1 MSTIVT
7 RAGKG
12 SPLTHAEVD
21 ANFTNLNTDKL
32 ETSTAASTYLT
43 QTNAVLVV
51 FIANTTTLTNQ
62 VQALSDF
69 GTGGFSW
76 FELTTTN
83 RFNRIRLNCFVATLS
98 ASVNTP
104 IIFIQYSADTT
115 TWTTIGSGS
124 GADVISLAST
134 GTKVTNWITLPAGAV
149 GTDIYFRVAM
159 QGGDAA
165 ADPIVRGL
173 SVSFEK
179 V

>member
-1 MSTIVT
+1 MSTITT

-12 SPLTHAEVD
+12 TPLTHAEVD
-21 ANFTNLNTDKL
+21 ANFTNLNN
-32 ETSTAASTYLT
+32 AS
-43 QTNAVLVV
+43 QTV
-51 FIANTTTLTNQ
+51 FIAGTATLTNQ

-69 GTGGFSW
+69 SATGFSW
-76 FELTTTN
+76 FKLTTAG
-83 RFNRIRLNCFVATLS
+83 RFNRIRLNAYIATLS
-98 ASVNTP
+98 ASANTP
-104 IIFIQYSADTT
+104 IIFLQYSADAA

-124 GADVISLAST
+124 GSNVVSLAST
-134 GTKVTNWITLPAGAV
+134 GIKATDWITLPSGAV

-173 SVSFEK
+173 SITFEW

>member
-21 ANFTNLNTDKL
+21 ANFTNLNN
-32 ETSTAASTYLT
+32 AS
-43 QTNAVLVV
+43 QTI
-51 FIANTTTLTNQ
+51 FIAGTTTLTNQ
-62 VQALSDF
+62 AVALSDF
-69 GTGGFSW
+69 SSTGFSW
-76 FELTTTN
+76 FEVTTTN
-83 RFNRIRLNCFVATLS
+83 RFNRIRLNCYVATLS

-104 IIFIQYSADTT
+104 IIFLQYSTDTT

-124 GADVISLAST
+124 GSDVISLAST
-134 GTKVTNWITLPAGAV
+134 GTKVTSWITLPAGAV

-159 QGGDAA
+159 QGGDAV
-165 ADPIVRGL
+165 ADPVVRGL
-173 SVSFEK
+173 AVSLEW

>member
-12 SPLTHAEVD
+12 SALTHAEVD
-21 ANFTNLNTDKL
+21 ANFTNLNN
-32 ETSTAASTYLT
+32 AS
-43 QTNAVLVV
+43 QTV
-51 FIANTTTLTNQ
+51 FIANTATLTNQ

-69 GTGGFSW
+69 GSGGFSW

-83 RFNRIRLNCFVATLS
+83 RFNRIRLNCFVSTLS
-98 ASVNTP
+98 ASANTP
-104 IIFIQYSADTT
+104 IIFLQYSADTT
-115 TWTTIGSGS
+115 SWTTIGSGS

-134 GTKVTNWITLPAGAV
+134 GTKATGWITLPTGAV

-159 QGGDAA
+159 QGGDAV

-173 SVSFEK
+173 SVSLEWA
-179 V
+179 

>member
-21 ANFTNLNTDKL
+21 ANFTNLNN
-32 ETSTAASTYLT
+32 AS
-43 QTNAVLVV
+43 QTI
-51 FIANTTTLTNQ
+51 FIAGTTTLTNQ
-62 VQALSDF
+62 AVALSDF
-69 GTGGFSW
+69 SSTGFSW
-76 FELTTTN
+76 FEVTTTN
-83 RFNRIRLNCFVATLS
+83 RFNRIRLNCYVATLS

-104 IIFIQYSADTT
+104 IIFLQYSTDTT

-124 GADVISLAST
+124 GSDVISLASF
-134 GTKVTNWITLPAGAV
+134 GTKATNWITLPAGAV

-159 QGGDAA
+159 QGGDAV

-173 SVSFEK
+173 AVSLEW

>member
-12 SPLTHAEVD
+12 SALTHAEVD
-21 ANFTNLNTDKL
+21 ANFTNLN
-32 ETSTAASTYLT
+32 
-43 QTNAVLVV
+43 NAVQTIFLSGT
-51 FIANTTTLTNQ
+51 ATLTNQ

-69 GTGGFSW
+69 VSAGFSW
-76 FELTTTN
+76 FELTTTG
-83 RFNRIRLNCFVATLS
+83 RFNQIRLNCYVNTFS

-104 IIFIQYSADTT
+104 IIFLQYSTDTT

-124 GADVISLAST
+124 GSNVISLASV
-134 GTKVTNWITLPAGAV
+134 GTKATSWITLPAGAI

-159 QGGDAA
+159 QGGDALY
-165 ADPIVRGL
+165 DPIVRGL
-173 SVSFEK
+173 AVSFEW

>member
-12 SPLTHAEVD
+12 SALTHAEVD

-32 ETSTAASTYLT
+32 ETSTAASTYLAKS
-43 QTNAVLVV
+43 NAVQTI
-51 FIANTTTLTNQ
+51 FINGSSTLTNQ

-69 GTGGFSW
+69 LSTGFSW
-76 FELTTTN
+76 FELTTAG
-83 RFNRIRLNCFVATLS
+83 RFNRIRLNCFVQALS
-98 ASVNTP
+98 TSVNTP
-104 IIFIQYSADTT
+104 IIFLQYSADTT

-124 GADVISLAST
+124 GSDVISLAST
-134 GTKVTNWITLPAGAV
+134 GTKATSWITLPAGAI
-149 GTDIYFRVAM
+149 GNDLYFRVAM

-165 ADPIVRGL
+165 ADPVIRGL
-173 SVSFEK
+173 AVSFEW